1 MSLNLSKSIECM
13 YQMILLYFYFI
24 SLHLRLDNSEVRIV
38 FLFMWSDGLVFEIML
53 HSWLWQLVGSI
64 LP

>member
-1 MSLNLSKSIECM
+1 MLQNIANWLGAPHLYNS
-13 YQMILLYFYFI
+13 YFYFI